1 MELFHT
7 AWEWAENVR
16 AKVMHVSQLKL
27 HKQCKAIFTALNL
40 SKHSVST
47 GFHQFFLH
55 VNQKFKSLYEVVLIL
70 TSEAHPKSNLPASQ
84 KSSGPAPSRG
94 REVICGI
101 NRPVMAVMAGGVD
114 VANSNGLLIPQE
126 LVSFVYV
133 CSCDVGKD

>member
-1 MELFHT
+1 MELFNA
-7 AWEWAENVR
+7 AWEWAENV
-16 AKVMHVSQLKL
+16 KSQG
-27 HKQCKAIFTALNL
+27 HACFPVEIVQCKAIFTALNL

-101 NRPVMAVMAGGVD
+101 NRPVMVGGVD